1 MNATDA
7 RTADA
12 DVPTASPA
20 YRAYVVWLLFLVA
33 VFNFFDRQI
42 VNILA
47 EPIKHDLGL
56 ADWQL
61 GMLTGLSFAAL
72 YTIAGIPIAVIAD
85 RTNRAR
91 IISGALLLWSIFTA
105 VCGLTQTFTQL
116 FMARVAVGL
125 AESGCQPPSVS
136 LISDYAPKEK
146 RSSAL
151 GHYSVGIAVGGLVA
165 LAAGGVLADRFGWR
179 AAFLI
184 AGAPGIVLAVVAA
197 LTLKDPR
204 ARRHKGSAAAP
215 SRPVR
220 ECLRELAATNIFW
233 WLCLASASKGMIS
246 YGQGAFLG
254 SFFLRVHKAGLA
266 DVSATIERWWGLHL
280 GPLALVGLGLGLISG
295 MGGVFGTWLGG
306 HLGDRFARR
315 NMTTLLLIPA
325 VAAPLAA
332 PFHLAAFMAP
342 SAWMALLL
350 LIPPGLL
357 GAMWLGPTF
366 AALQSVVRPDT
377 RATAAA
383 VQASFVLFL
392 GLGLG
397 PLVVG
402 LLSDTFAGPL
412 ALGPA
417 EGVRWALVVM
427 SGMGLVAGVLF
438 YVASTKLKAAIIS

>member
-1 MNATDA
+1 MTATDA
-7 RTADA
+7 YAA
-12 DVPTASPA
+12 EAAPPVASPVYA
-20 YRAYVVWLLFLVA
+20 AYVVWLLFLIA

-61 GMLTGLSFAAL
+61 GLLTGLSFAAL
-72 YTIAGIPIAVIAD
+72 YTVAGIPIAVIAD

-91 IISGALLLWSIFTA
+91 IISGALFLWSIFTA
-105 VCGLTQTFTQL
+105 ICGLTQTFTQL

-136 LISDYAPKEK
+136 LISDYAPREK

-184 AGAPGIVLAVVAA
+184 AGGPGVLLAVVAA
-197 LTLKDPR
+197 LTLQDPR
-204 ARRHKGSAAAP
+204 ARRRKGAATA
-215 SRPVR
+215 SRPVKA
-220 ECLRELAATNIFW
+220 CLRELAATNIFW
-233 WLCLASASKGMIS
+233 WLCVASASKGMIS
-246 YGQGAFLG
+246 YGQVAFLG

-266 DVSATIERWWGLHL
+266 EVSATIERWSGLHL

-295 MGGVFGTWLGG
+295 LGGVFGTWLGG

-315 NMTTLLLIPA
+315 DMRTVLLIPA
-325 VAAPLAA
+325 IAAPLAM

-342 SAWMALLL
+342 TAWMALLL

-366 AALQSVVRPDT
+366 AALQSVVRSDT

-392 GLGLG
+392 GLGMG

-427 SGMGLVAGVLF
+427 SGMGLVSGVLF